1 MSVSPSVQHKADSS
15 EVAVSNSTEI
25 GRQYRHGRKPWP
37 RFEYLLCLTGRVRA
51 NEQKN
56 RHLYILLVSEESRF
70 RIQREFINERKCVCF
85 GAAEIRFGP
94 PSEGGQAEKCLQSVG
109 KAGCLL
115 QGELFWSG
123 RVSLCTRHTVIQFAL
138 EQALK
143 AQRGSRSMVILCL

>member
-15 EVAVSNSTEI
+15 EVAVSVDSTGMVENPGHGLNI
-25 GRQYRHGRKPWP
+25 CCAYRVGTCEWTK
-37 RFEYLLCLTGRVRA
+37 
-51 NEQKN
+51 KN
-56 RHLYILLVSEESRF
+56 RHLYILLVSEESWF

-85 GAAEIRFGP
+85 RAAEIRFGP
-94 PSEGGQAEKCLQSVG
+94 PSKGGPAEKCLHSVG

-115 QGELFWSG
+115 LGDLFRSG

-143 AQRGSRSMVILCL
+143 AQRGSRSIVILCLWPRR